1 MRIDSPGL
9 TTGLVKEEVK
19 QDKKMTSVPS
29 SPQKPTNDVVTI
41 TDTAARMQQL
51 EQVITAQ
58 STINNQRVEQLQQII
73 NSGGPKISH
82 FDLAAK
88 ILNFEN
94 NLNSARTG
102 T

>member
-1 MRIDSPGL
+1 MRIDNPGL

-19 QDKKMTSVPS
+19 QDKKTAILPP
-29 SPQKPTNDVVTI
+29 PQHTTADVVTI
-41 TDTAARMQQL
+41 TDTATRMQQL

-58 STINNQRVEQLQQII
+58 SAVNNQRVEELQHVI

-94 NLNSARTG
+94 NLNNARTG